1 MTTEN
6 YFLLMDPDW
15 APAEAE
21 TVPDFDAV
29 IGVWP
34 LAGDGS
40 VGSFLGN
47 PDYRPRDLNAV
58 ADPLDAMFR
67 LAGRAE
73 VRAEQIQL
81 ILRDSLFE
89 VALNGDG
96 RPLIMRSPDDVP
108 CVVIATSG
116 PRREQATAPQWRR
129 IDLTEL
135 VSLLPDRV
143 DVLFNPGSP
152 VPFRLIGDFIRESLL
167 MSDEQIVEAYEV
179 IRESL
184 GDRRLEVVPWQL

>member
-1 MTTEN
+1 MSTEN

-15 APAEAE
+15 APDGPSTIPAFE
-21 TVPDFDAV
+21 AV

-34 LAGDGS
+34 VAGDGT
-40 VGSFLGN
+40 VGSFRGN
-47 PDYRPRDLNAV
+47 PDYLPRDADAV
-58 ADPLDAMFR
+58 ADPLDALFR
-67 LAGRAE
+67 LAVQGRAG
-73 VRAEQIQL
+73 AEQIQL
-81 ILRDSLFE
+81 VLRDSLFE

-108 CVVIATSG
+108 CMVIATSG

-143 DVLFNPGSP
+143 DVLFNPGSA
-152 VPFRLIGDFIRESLL
+152 VPFRLIGDFVREALL
-167 MSDEQIVEAYEV
+167 MSDEEITEAYRTV
-179 IRESL
+179 RESL
-184 GDRRLEVVPWQL
+184 SDQRLEVVPWSL